1 MPDAQQGAKHGQTN
15 GSGHVANKL
24 GSALALVRALRTLL
38 QGLGAASEVIE
49 GATPGLLHFVEE
61 RPLLG
66 PVFVGHAV
74 AKRIGGNVALVD
86 QLLALFVRKLG
97 SHGFA
102 SLAVSVAAGLA

>member
-24 GSALALVRALRTLL
+24 GSALALVRVLCPFL
-38 QGLGAASEVIE
+38 QGLGASSQVIE
-49 GATPGLLHFVEE
+49 GAPPGLLHLGEE

-74 AKRIGGNVALVD
+74 TKRIGFDFIAFD
-86 QLLALFVRKLG
+86 LLFPLWVWGLKFA
-97 SHGFA
+97 SHGGFR
-102 SLAVSVAAGLA
+102 LWFL